1 MQLKEFYVVGLG
13 ASAGGHQS
21 LKEFFLNL
29 PEQPGAAFVVVTHL
43 LRNHFSILDQ
53 MISKFTGMRVVRIA
67 GGEQIL
73 PNHVYVMP
81 EKVKVE
87 IRSNRFI
94 LRSRLSEEVVN
105 KTIDTFFHSLGKEMG
120 RRAVG
125 IVFSGMGSDGYEG
138 VQTIHKHGGIVLVQD
153 PHSAEF
159 KGMPETIINRNS
171 PDAVLPPSEL
181 ASGLMSLI
189 LESKSALE

>member
-43 LRNHFSILDQ
+43 HRNHFSILDQ

-81 EKVKVE
+81 EKV
-87 IRSNRFI
+87 RSKSGATGSFC
-94 LRSRLSEEVVN
+94 EVVYQR
-105 KTIDTFFHSLGKEMG
+105 KLSIKRLTHSFTVLGRKWAGE
-120 RRAVG
+120 R
-125 IVFSGMGSDGYEG
+125 
-138 VQTIHKHGGIVLVQD
+138 
-153 PHSAEF
+153 
-159 KGMPETIINRNS
+159 
-171 PDAVLPPSEL
+171 
-181 ASGLMSLI
+181 
-189 LESKSALE
+189 